1 MQKQKGNSSLQNRN
15 IGNYPVHKTEPDRY
29 KQVRVEAH
37 DSPENEKRVKVE
49 GHSLFCYNKSV
60 LVFEGFPS
68 EGEKYVKD
76 RDRI

>member
-49 GHSLFCYNKSV
+49 GYFLFIIIRV
-60 LVFEGFPS
+60 
-68 EGEKYVKD
+68 
-76 RDRI
+76 